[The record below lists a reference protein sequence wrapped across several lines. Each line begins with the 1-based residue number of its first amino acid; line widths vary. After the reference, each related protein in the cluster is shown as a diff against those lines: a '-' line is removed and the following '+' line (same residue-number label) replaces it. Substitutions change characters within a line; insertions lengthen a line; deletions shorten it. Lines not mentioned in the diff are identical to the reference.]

1 MQIIYNT
8 QTDLVYIQ
16 LDDTQQSVLNR
27 QLSDDVVV
35 DIGEDDQIVG
45 IEILDASKHLNL
57 GKLLPVEYLS
67 AV

>member
-8 QTDLVYIQ
+8 QTDPVYIQ
-16 LDDTQQSVLNR
+16 MDDTHQSVLNR
-27 QLSDDVVV
+27 QLSNDVVV

-45 IEILDASKHLNL
+45 IEILDASKHLDFS
-57 GKLLPVEYLS
+57 KLLPVKYLP